1 MKPRS
6 TLVVIVALVLVM
18 VLSACAT
25 TDENRTRGEGAA
37 AGALLGGVLGYLIDG
52 ERGAL
57 VGAALGAGAGLAVGN
72 EIAKRKQAYAS
83 TEDFLDAEIARV
95 DEFNRTASA
104 YNAQLRQDLVRLD
117 REAEQL
123 QQRQQAGES
132 LERSLTAKRNEV
144 RSQLARSRDLQKALE
159 EEYAVQ
165 VGILEQEKPVR
176 PANDPYI
183 ERLEA
188 EVRALARN
196 IEVLGQQ
203 TTQMAQI
210 DERLSV

>member
-1 MKPRS
+1 MKPKS
-6 TLVVIVALVLVM
+6 TLLIILALVLVM
-18 VLSACAT
+18 FLSACAT
-25 TDENRTRGEGAA
+25 TDEGRTRSEGAA
-37 AGALLGGVLGYLIDG
+37 AGALLGGVLGYLVDG

-57 VGAALGAGAGLAVGN
+57 IGAAVGAGAGLAVGN
-72 EIAKRKQAYAS
+72 EIARRKQAAAS
-83 TEDFLDAEIARV
+83 TEDFLDGEIARV
-95 DEFNRTASA
+95 DEFNRTAAA
-104 YNAQLRQDLVRLD
+104 YNSQLRQDLVRLE

-123 QQRQQAGES
+123 QRRQQAGES
-132 LERSLTAKRNEV
+132 LERSLVAKRNEV

-159 EEYAVQ
+159 DEYKIQLGV
-165 VGILEQEKPVR
+165 LEDAKPGR